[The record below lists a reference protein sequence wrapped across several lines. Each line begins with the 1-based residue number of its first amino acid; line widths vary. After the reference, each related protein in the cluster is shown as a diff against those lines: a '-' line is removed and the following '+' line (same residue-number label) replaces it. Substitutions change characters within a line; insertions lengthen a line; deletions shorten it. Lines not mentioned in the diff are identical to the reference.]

1 MGDILRFPSAQ
12 AQGLAYLDRQ
22 LRDLLISKGA
32 DDTLVEFAARQLT
45 DIYCQLSG
53 SEQYSF
59 DVEIPVRLSIEESQ
73 ALSDQ
78 INAGL
83 EGVRDQNHALLVN
96 LVAQLVL
103 AEVKLFQH
111 EREP

>member
-22 LRDLLISKGA
+22 LRELLLRKGA
-32 DDTLVEFAARQLT
+32 DDTLVNFAVQQLT
-45 DIYCQLSG
+45 DTYTQLSE

-59 DVEIPVRLSIEESQ
+59 DVEIPNGLSSEESQ

-78 INAGL
+78 INIGL
-83 EGVRDQNHALLVN
+83 EGVRRQNHSLLIN